1 MYREFSLRFMCS
13 MYSCWGKENI
23 CNDAS
28 SIRFSVGF
36 QLVTHTK
43 ARCKYSSHLDAM
55 LHRPPLHR
63 PRALFWIL
71 GWRIH
76 TASGGTPSTRMARKT
91 KDLAEAYPAAC
102 AEAKCKAVAPFVG
115 ALARAVDAG
124 AELTFVR
131 LNGNSK
137 ELFNGRVDGR
147 AAVAIASALTGTAT
161 VEEVDLSY
169 NRIDDAGA
177 EAIAAMLAR
186 SPAVRRLDLRGND
199 IGPEGAA
206 HIARALAATGGSGGS
221 GGSETNDDAAS
232 ASSSSSCRLESLR
245 MDHNPLGD
253 DGLIAVASS
262 LRTNTSLRELDVGDC
277 DAGIRGVT
285 ALCVAVFEDNTT
297 LKSLGMENP
306 SRLFTHQCEHVFHAA
321 RMLASSVIANLKIGK
336 WRVDAGGIETLAA
349 YGVAAS
355 RHLEC
360 LNLRCNAVCEV
371 GASAVA
377 RIVRE
382 GERLRYLN
390 LERNPL
396 GDRGAE
402 IIARALPHS
411 CALEEID
418 LRCAGIADV
427 GLCALAD
434 GIVATTPSRR
444 PRVVRLWGNAFGE
457 GALVTWRRALRES
470 EEVGCPIATDFVITR
485 VDGEGPGIARL
496 DVPDDVAVKAWDTVY

>member
-1 MYREFSLRFMCS
+1 
-13 MYSCWGKENI
+13 
-23 CNDAS
+23 
-28 SIRFSVGF
+28 
-36 QLVTHTK
+36 
-43 ARCKYSSHLDAM
+43 
-55 LHRPPLHR
+55 
-63 PRALFWIL
+63 
-71 GWRIH
+71 
-76 TASGGTPSTRMARKT
+76 MARKT

-147 AAVAIASALTGTAT
+147 GAVAIASALTGTAT

-206 HIARALAATGGSGGS
+206 HIARALAATGGSGESGGS
-221 GGSETNDDAAS
+221 GGSDEHADAAS
-232 ASSSSSCRLESLR
+232 SSSSSSCRLESLR

-253 DGLIAVASS
+253 DGLIAIAQS
-262 LRTNTSLRELDVGDC
+262 LRHNATLRELDVGDC

-285 ALCVAVFEDNTT
+285 ALCVAVFERNTT

-306 SRLFTHQCEHVFHAA
+306 SRLFTHQSEHVFHAA
-321 RMLASSVIANLKIGK
+321 RMLASSGIANLKIGK
-336 WRVDAGGIETLAA
+336 WRVDAHGIETLAA

-355 RHLEC
+355 SHLEC

-371 GASAVA
+371 GANSVA

-396 GDRGAE
+396 GDRGAAT
-402 IIARALPHS
+402 IAKALPQS
-411 CALEEID
+411 NALEEID
-418 LRCAGIADV
+418 LRCAGIGDV

-457 GALVTWRRALRES
+457 GARVKWFGALLES
-470 EEVGCPIATDFVITR
+470 EEAGCPIATDFVITR
-485 VDGEGPGIARL
+485 DGTDEASGTGIARL
-496 DVPDDVAVKAWDTVY
+496 DVPDDVAVNAWDAVY

>member
-1 MYREFSLRFMCS
+1 
-13 MYSCWGKENI
+13 
-23 CNDAS
+23 
-28 SIRFSVGF
+28 
-36 QLVTHTK
+36 
-43 ARCKYSSHLDAM
+43 M

-63 PRALFWIL
+63 PRASFWIL

-76 TASGGTPSTRMARKT
+76 TASGGTPSTRMARNT
-91 KDLAEAYPAAC
+91 EDLAEAYPAAC
-102 AEAKCKAVAPFVG
+102 AEAKCVAVAPFVG

-147 AAVAIASALTGTAT
+147 AACAIAGALTGTAT

-221 GGSETNDDAAS
+221 GGSETDDDADA
-232 ASSSSSCRLESLR
+232 ATSSSCRLESLR

-253 DGLIAVASS
+253 DGLVAVASS
-262 LRTNTSLRELDVGDC
+262 LRTNTTLRELDVGDC

-321 RMLASSVIANLKIGK
+321 RMLASSGIANLKIGK

-485 VDGEGPGIARL
+485 VDGEGAGIARL
-496 DVPDDVAVKAWDTVY
+496 DVPDDVAVNAWDAVY

>member
-1 MYREFSLRFMCS
+1 
-13 MYSCWGKENI
+13 
-23 CNDAS
+23 
-28 SIRFSVGF
+28 
-36 QLVTHTK
+36 
-43 ARCKYSSHLDAM
+43 
-55 LHRPPLHR
+55 
-63 PRALFWIL
+63 
-71 GWRIH
+71 
-76 TASGGTPSTRMARKT
+76 MARKT

-147 AAVAIASALTGTAT
+147 GAVAIASALTGTAT

-221 GGSETNDDAAS
+221 GDRRRRRGRRDVVVAVWRACGWTTTRSATT
-232 ASSSSSCRLESLR
+232 ASSPSL
-245 MDHNPLGD
+245 
-253 DGLIAVASS
+253 S
-262 LRTNTSLRELDVGDC
+262 LRTNAILRELDVGDC

-306 SRLFTHQCEHVFHAA
+306 SRLFTHQSEHVFHAA
-321 RMLASSVIANLKIGK
+321 RMLASSGIANLKIGK
-336 WRVDAGGIETLAA
+336 WRVDGGGIETLAA

-371 GASAVA
+371 AAASVA

-396 GDRGAE
+396 GDRRRRDDRE
-402 IIARALPHS
+402 ALPFNA
-411 CALEEID
+411 ALEEID
-418 LRCAGIADV
+418 LRCAGITDV

-457 GALVTWRRALRES
+457 EARRRWRRALREC
-470 EEVGCPIATDFVITR
+470 EEVGCPISADFVVTR
-485 VDGEGPGIARL
+485 STDGGGTGIARL
-496 DVPDDVAVKAWDTVY
+496 DVPDDVAVNAWDAVY

>member
-55 LHRPPLHR
+55 FHRPPLR

-76 TASGGTPSTRMARKT
+76 TSSGGTPSTRMARKT

-221 GGSETNDDAAS
+221 GTDDDADA
-232 ASSSSSCRLESLR
+232 ATSSCRLESLR

-253 DGLIAVASS
+253 DGLVAIADS
-262 LRTNTSLRELDVGDC
+262 LRTNAILRELDVGDC

-285 ALCVAVFEDNTT
+285 ALCVAVFERNTT

-306 SRLFTHQCEHVFHAA
+306 SRLFTHQSEHVFHAA
-321 RMLASSVIANLKIGK
+321 RMLASSGIANLKIGK
-336 WRVDAGGIETLAA
+336 WRVDAHGIETLAA

-371 GASAVA
+371 AAASVA

-396 GDRGAE
+396 GDVGAE
-402 IIARALPHS
+402 TIARALPFNA
-411 CALEEID
+411 ALEEID
-418 LRCAGIADV
+418 LRCAGITDV

-485 VDGEGPGIARL
+485 VDGEGAGIARL
-496 DVPDDVAVKAWDTVY
+496 DVPDDVAVNAWDAVY

>member
-1 MYREFSLRFMCS
+1 LLSVIAAAVWLS
-13 MYSCWGKENI
+13 ENI
-23 CNDAS
+23 
-28 SIRFSVGF
+28 
-36 QLVTHTK
+36 
-43 ARCKYSSHLDAM
+43 
-55 LHRPPLHR
+55 
-63 PRALFWIL
+63 ALFWIL
-71 GWRIH
+71 GVVEDSHLDI
-76 TASGGTPSTRMARKT
+76 RMARKT

-147 AAVAIASALTGTAT
+147 GAVAIASALTGTAT

-221 GGSETNDDAAS
+221 GTDDDADA
-232 ASSSSSCRLESLR
+232 ATSSCRLESLR

-253 DGLIAVASS
+253 DGLVAIADS
-262 LRTNTSLRELDVGDC
+262 LRTNAILRELDVGDC

-306 SRLFTHQCEHVFHAA
+306 SRLFTHQSEHVFHAA
-321 RMLASSVIANLKIGK
+321 RMLASSGIANLKIGK
-336 WRVDAGGIETLAA
+336 WRVDAHGIETLAA

-371 GASAVA
+371 GAASVA

-396 GDRGAE
+396 GDVGAE
-402 IIARALPHS
+402 TIARALPFNA
-411 CALEEID
+411 ALEEID
-418 LRCAGIADV
+418 LRCAGITDV

-457 GALVTWRRALRES
+457 EARRRWRRALREC
-470 EEVGCPIATDFVITR
+470 EEVGCPISADFVVTR
-485 VDGEGPGIARL
+485 STDGGGTGIARL
-496 DVPDDVAVKAWDTVY
+496 DVPDDVAVNAWDAVY

>member
-1 MYREFSLRFMCS
+1 
-13 MYSCWGKENI
+13 
-23 CNDAS
+23 
-28 SIRFSVGF
+28 
-36 QLVTHTK
+36 
-43 ARCKYSSHLDAM
+43 
-55 LHRPPLHR
+55 
-63 PRALFWIL
+63 
-71 GWRIH
+71 
-76 TASGGTPSTRMARKT
+76 MARKT

-147 AAVAIASALTGTAT
+147 AAAAIASALTGTAT

-221 GGSETNDDAAS
+221 GGSETDDDAAS
-232 ASSSSSCRLESLR
+232 ASSSSCRLESLR

-321 RMLASSVIANLKIGK
+321 RMLASSG
-336 WRVDAGGIETLAA
+336 
-349 YGVAAS
+349 S
-355 RHLEC
+355 R
-360 LNLRCNAVCEV
+360 
-371 GASAVA
+371 
-377 RIVRE
+377 I
-382 GERLRYLN
+382 
-390 LERNPL
+390 
-396 GDRGAE
+396 
-402 IIARALPHS
+402 
-411 CALEEID
+411 
-418 LRCAGIADV
+418 
-427 GLCALAD
+427 
-434 GIVATTPSRR
+434 
-444 PRVVRLWGNAFGE
+444 
-457 GALVTWRRALRES
+457 
-470 EEVGCPIATDFVITR
+470 
-485 VDGEGPGIARL
+485 
-496 DVPDDVAVKAWDTVY
+496 

>member
-1 MYREFSLRFMCS
+1 
-13 MYSCWGKENI
+13 
-23 CNDAS
+23 
-28 SIRFSVGF
+28 
-36 QLVTHTK
+36 
-43 ARCKYSSHLDAM
+43 
-55 LHRPPLHR
+55 
-63 PRALFWIL
+63 
-71 GWRIH
+71 
-76 TASGGTPSTRMARKT
+76 MARKT

-102 AEAKCKAVAPFVG
+102 AEAKCKPVAPFVG

-147 AAVAIASALTGTAT
+147 GAVAIASALTGTAT

-221 GGSETNDDAAS
+221 ETNDDADA
-232 ASSSSSCRLESLR
+232 AATSSCRLESLR

-253 DGLIAVASS
+253 DGLVAIATS
-262 LRTNTSLRELDVGDC
+262 LRTNTTLRELDVGDC

-306 SRLFTHQCEHVFHAA
+306 SRLFTHQSEHVFHAA
-321 RMLASSVIANLKIGK
+321 RMLASTEIANLKIGK
-336 WRVDAGGIETLAA
+336 WRINAGGIETLAA

-371 GASAVA
+371 GAAAVA

-402 IIARALPHS
+402 TIAKALPFNA
-411 CALEEID
+411 ALEEID
-418 LRCAGIADV
+418 LRCAGITDV

-434 GIVATTPSRR
+434 GIIATTPSRR
-444 PRVVRLWGNAFGE
+444 PRVVRLWGNSFGE
-457 GALVTWRRALRES
+457 EAPFKWFGALRES

-485 VDGEGPGIARL
+485 ATDGGGVGIARL
-496 DVPDDVAVKAWDTVY
+496 DVPDDVAVNAWDAVY